1 MTFDLII
8 KDGTIIDPSQNLIKK
23 KDVGIS
29 GGKIAS
35 VKDYIS
41 ESDGVQIISARG
53 KYITAGLIDLHVH
66 VWWGVAHLAIPA
78 DPVCIGRGVTT
89 AIDAG
94 SSGANTFPGFYHY
107 VIEQTQT
114 RILAFLHISGMGQLD
129 NDIGELEDIRWA
141 RVDRAVEM
149 SDLYKDAIVGIKV
162 RLSSDIVGKNDLF
175 AFGKAL
181 EAGVELNKPLMIHVG
196 GSIHPIEKFLEQ
208 LRPGDI
214 VTHAFTGRPNGIVD
228 NNGRVIDAAKDA
240 IKRGVIFDV
249 GHGAGSFSFDIAE
262 KCLEEGILPGTISSD
277 VHKYNVNGPVHDLL
291 TTLSKFLYL
300 GLGIEEVVKL
310 STVNPSSAIG
320 MDHKIGTLNVGADA
334 DVAII
339 DPIEKKITLTDSEGE
354 IRVGNTLLV
363 PVTTLKKG
371 NIFVASPNTM

>member
-1 MTFDLII
+1 MFDLII
-8 KDGTIIDPSQNLIKK
+8 KDGTVIDPSQSLIEK

-41 ESDGVQIISARG
+41 ESEGVQIIDARE

-89 AIDAG
+89 AVDAG

-107 VIEQTQT
+107 VIEQTHT

-141 RVDRAVEM
+141 RVEKAVEM
-149 SDLYKDAIVGIKV
+149 AELYKEVIVGIKV
-162 RLSSDIVGKNDLF
+162 RLTKDIVGKNDLF
-175 AFGKAL
+175 AFRKAL
-181 EAGVELNKPLMIHVG
+181 EAGIELNKPLMIHVG
-196 GSIHPIEKFLEQ
+196 GSIHPIENFLEQ

-214 VTHAFTGRPNGIVD
+214 VTHSFTGRPNGIVD

-277 VHKYNVNGPVHDLL
+277 VHKYNVNGPVYDLL

-300 GLGIEEVVKL
+300 GLTIEEVVKL
-310 STVNPSSAIG
+310 STLNPSSAIG
-320 MDHKIGTLNVGADA
+320 MAGTIGTLNVGADA

-339 DPIEKKITLTDSEGE
+339 DPIKKKITLTDSEGE

-371 NIFVASPNTM
+371 KRFIAGSNMP

>member
-1 MTFDLII
+1 
-8 KDGTIIDPSQNLIKK
+8 
-23 KDVGIS
+23 
-29 GGKIAS
+29 
-35 VKDYIS
+35 
-41 ESDGVQIISARG
+41 
-53 KYITAGLIDLHVH
+53 
-66 VWWGVAHLAIPA
+66 
-78 DPVCIGRGVTT
+78 
-89 AIDAG
+89 
-94 SSGANTFPGFYHY
+94 
-107 VIEQTQT
+107 
-114 RILAFLHISGMGQLD
+114 MGQLD

-371 NIFVASPNTM
+371 NIFVASPNML

>member
-8 KDGTIIDPSQNLIKK
+8 KDGTIIDPSQNLIIK
-23 KDVGIS
+23 KDVG
-29 GGKIAS
+29 
-35 VKDYIS
+35 
-41 ESDGVQIISARG
+41 
-53 KYITAGLIDLHVH
+53 
-66 VWWGVAHLAIPA
+66 
-78 DPVCIGRGVTT
+78 
-89 AIDAG
+89 
-94 SSGANTFPGFYHY
+94 N
-107 VIEQTQT
+107 
-114 RILAFLHISGMGQLD
+114 
-129 NDIGELEDIRWA
+129 
-141 RVDRAVEM
+141 
-149 SDLYKDAIVGIKV
+149 
-162 RLSSDIVGKNDLF
+162 
-175 AFGKAL
+175 
-181 EAGVELNKPLMIHVG
+181 
-196 GSIHPIEKFLEQ
+196 
-208 LRPGDI
+208 
-214 VTHAFTGRPNGIVD
+214 
-228 NNGRVIDAAKDA
+228 
-240 IKRGVIFDV
+240 
-249 GHGAGSFSFDIAE
+249 GAGSFSFDIAE